1 MLAIHVHALLHTAT
15 CTKQWK
21 KWTNQNW
28 SRINLETL
36 ISLVATLIVLWAT
49 PRNQTEAIF
58 FCSGCIL
65 YKFSGH
71 FVPNY
76 SLACTLLLH
85 VLLQGTSLKHK
96 ISTQWAHRSVHVPPH
111 MQDTPSNTSKYTMN
125 FWQVIAWSKSVNYNL
140 FYDKQLNMCTTP
152 GRTNKGL
159 IKTNTNSCTGCSTRS
174 MTCMTKGWLKDAW
187 LSKCMCAPR
196 LAPTTSCILLVII
209 HLFTPTQPLVM
220 TCMVAQK
227 QDYCTIWSTAK
238 KSSVSARGCSLKQ
251 NKETF

>member
-1 MLAIHVHALLHTAT
+1 MDQSELKPYQPGNPHLFGCYLDCVMGYSQKSDWSHFLLF
-15 CTKQWK
+15 W
-21 KWTNQNW
+21 
-28 SRINLETL
+28 
-36 ISLVATLIVLWAT
+36 
-49 PRNQTEAIF
+49 
-58 FCSGCIL
+58 L
-65 YKFSGH
+65 YSIQVFRTFRS
-71 FVPNY
+71 NY